1 MNRLTRPDVSV
12 DPTAARLIGPEVKIE
27 NISDKL
33 LHLILNG
40 PTLHSVPKDTL
51 RFLLR
56 QLYDELKAYE
66 DTGLTPEE
74 IVEMYGEM
82 KTAYDESGGPYLVE
96 ATGLQAKR
104 IIDRELAEVQGRLIV
119 LPCKPG
125 KLAYIVCDLRETEFP
140 GIAEIIGPYHVCDVS
155 PKGFWIQKKP
165 GADRHFR
172 YWREVGNTVFW
183 SKQKAETARDSI
195 IADANTAP
203 SQKEV

>member
-66 DTGLTPEE
+66 DTGLTPDK

-82 KTAYDESGGPYLVE
+82 KTAYDESSVPYLVE

-104 IIDRELAEVQGRLIV
+104 IIDRELAGVQGRLII
-119 LPCKPG
+119 LPPPAKEGDPKPNCFYNDNGGIWCLGMAHTDGDEPTERCKQCWYCEFG
-125 KLAYIVCDLRETEFP
+125 YAALAEDNNVP
-140 GIAEIIGPYHVCDVS
+140 
-155 PKGFWIQKKP
+155 
-165 GADRHFR
+165 
-172 YWREVGNTVFW
+172 
-183 SKQKAETARDSI
+183 SK
-195 IADANTAP
+195 
-203 SQKEV
+203 KEV